1 VSTPPKIITPYGY
14 TTEWARKQAA
24 MNIKA
29 DPEMGKRVL
38 DLLTRELGDVVKADA
53 EMRRRYPEAF
63 EEVPKETT

>member
-1 VSTPPKIITPYGY
+1 MSTPKIVTPFGY

-29 DPEMGKRVL
+29 DPELGKRVL
-38 DLLTRELGDVVKADA
+38 DLLTKELGDVVKADA

-63 EEVPKETT
+63 ETTDGNI